1 MSAYT
6 NPTIIQ
12 DLYGAKAWADAS
24 SQVSA
29 ALVSGFNQVVEAR
42 NKQADIV
49 NKKKQ
54 IYQKSYI
61 SAEQKALEASEAN
74 FIKLENEGADKGFI
88 EQAREQVEYEMYGG
102 VYEYKG
108 FKKDYGIG
116 TIKMAAEVNSNLDL
130 DPDKR
135 KEYQRAIAGQQR
147 TFNNFSKEA
156 AIPLSDKEDFEKAT
170 SGEEGYYLAGTGAG
184 QYTNY
189 LVGSSIYNKPLPS
202 NVEVTN
208 RSFERIQNSKN
219 DLESVMKLS
228 FKIKAGTPEA
238 ASYSDESEYPVV
250 DGYIHVDWSRNLSD
264 GSWSGDMARQNI
276 IPKIDY
282 NTQAKE
288 FNVVKNGQLN
298 KQYKHK
304 LAGTKTKGDTL
315 DQVKSMEFVN
325 IDGAL
330 SSMKNLF
337 NAKAGTVTKMLQGN
351 PTDQQDAYNYLESLG
366 RAGIDY
372 AEQIKSGKFSAE
384 DVQREILGYINDDF
398 LTHFN
403 LGQERDSSGKFVN
416 QKVNGLEL
424 QKRMITQEQIDELKE
439 AGVDVSNVKPNTE
452 QYFYIEES
460 DVAKAKKSSGD
471 GSKTR
476 TGDGDERKLQRY
488 FDVMEEGEEKARVFF
503 ETPRTLGDG
512 TGGRRLVFD
521 PAKKLFFQANKDND
535 PIGDGFGFEKAKAFY
550 LDQGIKL

>member
-12 DLYGAKAWADAS
+12 DLYGAKAWADAAT
-24 SQVSA
+24 QATGAIVQG
-29 ALVSGFNQVVEAR
+29 LNKMQEHR
-42 NKQADIV
+42 QKQADIV
-49 NKKKQ
+49 QKKKEV
-54 IYQKSYI
+54 YQKSYI
-61 SAEQKALEASEAN
+61 SAEQKALAASEAN
-74 FIKLENEGADKGFI
+74 FIKLEDEGADKGFI

-135 KEYQRAIAGQQR
+135 KEYQKAIAGQQR
-147 TFNNFSKEA
+147 TFSNFSKEA
-156 AIPLSDKEDFEKAT
+156 AIPLADKEDFEKVI
-170 SGEEGYYLAGTGAG
+170 SGEKGYYLSGTGAG

-208 RSFERIQNSKN
+208 RAFERVQNSKG
-219 DLESVMKLS
+219 DLESIMKLS
-228 FKIKAGTPEA
+228 CKIKAGSPEA
-238 ASYSDESEYPVV
+238 ASYSDESKYPVV
-250 DGYIHVDWSRNLSD
+250 DGYINVDWSRNLSD
-264 GSWSGDMARQNI
+264 GSWDGNIARQNI
-276 IPKIDY
+276 IPEIDY
-282 NTQAKE
+282 NAQAKE

-325 IDGAL
+325 IEGAL

-337 NAKAGTVTKMLQGN
+337 NAKAGTITRMLQGN

-372 AEQIKSGKFSAE
+372 ADQIKSGKFSEE
-384 DVQREILGYINDDF
+384 DVQQEILGYINDDF

-403 LGQERDSSGKFVN
+403 LGQERDSATGKFVN

-424 QKRMITQEQIDELKE
+424 QKRMITQDQIDELKE
-439 AGVDVSNVKPNTE
+439 AGVDVSNVKPGTE

-460 DVAKAKKSSGD
+460 DVSKAQKSKSS
-471 GSKTR
+471 SKTNL
-476 TGDGDERKLQRY
+476 GDANERELRKSKAV
-488 FDVMEEGEEKARVFF
+488 FAEGEEAAKVYF
-503 ETPRTLGDG
+503 EVARTLGAG
-512 TGGRRLVFD
+512 TGGRKLIYD
-521 PAKKLFFQANKDND
+521 PSQELYFVESKDGDPIGGGKTFEQAKKL
-535 PIGDGFGFEKAKAFY
+535 Y
-550 LDQGIKL
+550 R

>member
-1 MSAYT
+1 
-6 NPTIIQ
+6 
-12 DLYGAKAWADAS
+12 
-24 SQVSA
+24 
-29 ALVSGFNQVVEAR
+29 
-42 NKQADIV
+42 
-49 NKKKQ
+49 
-54 IYQKSYI
+54 
-61 SAEQKALEASEAN
+61 
-74 FIKLENEGADKGFI
+74 
-88 EQAREQVEYEMYGG
+88 MYGG

-130 DPDKR
+130 DSETR
-135 KEYQRAIAGQQR
+135 KKYQKAIASQQR
-147 TFNNFSKEA
+147 TFSNFSKEA
-156 AIPLSDKEDFEKAT
+156 AIPLADKEDFEKVI
-170 SGEEGYYLAGTGAG
+170 SGAKGYYLSGTGAG

-208 RSFERIQNSKN
+208 RAFERVQNSKG
-219 DLESVMKLS
+219 DLESIMKLS

-238 ASYSDESEYPVV
+238 ASYSDESKYPVV
-250 DGYIHVDWSRNLSD
+250 DGYINVDWSRNLSD
-264 GSWSGDMARQNI
+264 GSWDGNIARQNI
-276 IPKIDY
+276 IPEIDY
-282 NTQAKE
+282 NAQAKE

-325 IDGAL
+325 IEGAL

-337 NAKAGTVTKMLQGN
+337 NAKAGTITRMLQGN

-372 AEQIKSGKFSAE
+372 ADQIKSGKFSEE
-384 DVQREILGYINDDF
+384 DVQQEILGYINDDF

-403 LGQERDSSGKFVN
+403 LGQERDAATGKFVN

-439 AGVDVSNVKPNTE
+439 AGVDVSNVKPGTE

-460 DVAKAKKSSGD
+460 DV
-471 GSKTR
+471 SKPSKNNSNNSKEF
-476 TGDGDERKLQRY
+476 TGDANERRLKLY
-488 FDVMEEGEEKARVFF
+488 KDVFAEGEDAAKEFF
-503 ETPRTLGDG
+503 EVARTLGDG
-512 TGGRRLVFD
+512 TGGRKLIYKPSTDLFMIENKDGD
-521 PAKKLFFQANKDND
+521 PTGEGKTFEQAKKL
-535 PIGDGFGFEKAKAFY
+535 Y
-550 LDQGIKL
+550 R

>member
-12 DLYGAKAWADAS
+12 DLYGAKAWADAAT
-24 SQVSA
+24 QATGAIVQG
-29 ALVSGFNQVVEAR
+29 LNKMQEHR
-42 NKQADIV
+42 QKQADIV
-49 NKKKQ
+49 QKKKEV
-54 IYQKSYI
+54 YQKSYI

-74 FIKLENEGADKGFI
+74 FIKLEDEGADKGFI
-88 EQAREQVEYEMYGG
+88 EQAREQVEFEMYGG

-130 DPDKR
+130 DSDTR
-135 KEYQRAIAGQQR
+135 KKYQKAIASQQR
-147 TFNNFSKEA
+147 TFSNFSKEA
-156 AIPLSDKEDFEKAT
+156 AIPLADKDDFEKVIG
-170 SGEEGYYLAGTGAG
+170 GEEGYYLSGTGAG

-208 RSFERIQNSKN
+208 RAFERIQNSKG
-219 DLESVMKLS
+219 DLESIMKLS

-238 ASYSDESEYPVV
+238 ASYSDESKYPVV
-250 DGYIHVDWSRNLSD
+250 DGYINVDWSRNLSD
-264 GSWSGDMARQNI
+264 GSWDGNIARQNI

-282 NTQAKE
+282 NAQAKE

-325 IDGAL
+325 VEGAL

-337 NAKAGTVTKMLQGN
+337 NAKAGTITTMLQGS

-372 AEQIKSGKFSAE
+372 ADQIKSGKFSAE
-384 DVQREILGYINDDF
+384 DVQQEILGYINDDF

-403 LGQERDSSGKFVN
+403 LGQERDSATGKFVN

-439 AGVDVSNVKPNTE
+439 AGVDVSNVKPDTE

-460 DVAKAKKSSGD
+460 DVSKPSKSRNNNPRNNIGD
-471 GSKTR
+471 SNERELRKSKEVL
-476 TGDGDERKLQRY
+476 D
-488 FDVMEEGEEKARVFF
+488 EGEEAAKVYF
-503 ETPRTLGDG
+503 EVARTLGDG
-512 TGGRRLVFD
+512 TGGRKLIYYADTDKFFIENKDGEPIGNGMDFER
-521 PAKKLFFQANKDND
+521 AKKL
-535 PIGDGFGFEKAKAFY
+535 Y
-550 LDQGIKL
+550 R

>member
-12 DLYGAKAWADAS
+12 DLYGAKAWADAAT
-24 SQVSA
+24 QATGAIVQG
-29 ALVSGFNQVVEAR
+29 LNKMQEHR

-49 NKKKQ
+49 QKKKE

-130 DPDKR
+130 DSDTR
-135 KEYQRAIAGQQR
+135 KKYQKAIAGQQR
-147 TFNNFSKEA
+147 TFNNFAKEA
-156 AIPLSDKEDFEKAT
+156 AIPLSDQEDFEKAIN
-170 SGEEGYYLAGTGAG
+170 GDEGYYLSGTGAG

-208 RSFERIQNSKN
+208 RAFERIQNSKGE
-219 DLESVMKLS
+219 LESVMKLQ
-228 FKIKAGTPEA
+228 FKIKAGSPEA
-238 ASYSDESEYPVV
+238 ASYSDESKYPVV
-250 DGYIHVDWSRNLSD
+250 DGYINVDWSRNLSD
-264 GSWSGDMARQNI
+264 GSWSGDIARQNTVSN
-276 IPKIDY
+276 IDY
-282 NTQAKE
+282 NAQAKE

-337 NAKAGTVTKMLQGN
+337 NGRAGTITKMLQGS

-384 DVQREILGYINDDF
+384 DVQQEILGYINDDF

-403 LGQERDSSGKFVN
+403 LGQERNPSTGKFVN

-424 QKRMITQEQIDELKE
+424 QKRVITQEQIDELKE
-439 AGVDVSNVKPNTE
+439 AGVDVSNVQPNTE

-460 DVAKAKKSSGD
+460 DVAKASRPRNNNPSKSPTEKQQDKIDFADDVANSPDKFKIMRTIPGSG
-471 GSKTR
+471 G
-476 TGDGDERKLQRY
+476 RKIKLN
-488 FDVMEEGEEKARVFF
+488 E
-503 ETPRTLGDG
+503 DG
-512 TGGRRLVFD
+512 TYKIYTKDSSPVPGKTSVTKEELMKIY
-521 PAKKLFFQANKDND
+521 PIKK
-535 PIGDGFGFEKAKAFY
+535 
-550 LDQGIKL
+550 

>member
-29 ALVSGFNQVVEAR
+29 ALVSGFNQVVDAR

-49 NKKKQ
+49 EKKKQ

-130 DPDKR
+130 DSDTR
-135 KEYQRAIAGQQR
+135 KKYQKAIAGQQR
-147 TFNNFSKEA
+147 TFNNFAKEA
-156 AIPLSDKEDFEKAT
+156 AIPLSDQEDFEKAIN
-170 SGEEGYYLAGTGAG
+170 GDEGYYLSGTGAG

-208 RSFERIQNSKN
+208 RAFERIQNSKGE
-219 DLESVMKLS
+219 LESVMKLQ
-228 FKIKAGTPEA
+228 FKIKAGSPEA
-238 ASYSDESEYPVV
+238 ASYSDESKYPVV
-250 DGYIHVDWSRNLSD
+250 DGYINVDWSRNLSD
-264 GSWSGDMARQNI
+264 GSWSGDIARQNTI
-276 IPKIDY
+276 SNIDY
-282 NTQAKE
+282 NAQAKE

-337 NAKAGTVTKMLQGN
+337 NGRAGTITKMLQGS

-384 DVQREILGYINDDF
+384 DVQQEILGYINDDF

-403 LGQERDSSGKFVN
+403 LGQERNPSTGKFVN

-460 DVAKAKKSSGD
+460 DVAKASRTRSGGGSRSSSG
-471 GSKTR
+471 
-476 TGDGDERKLQRY
+476 TGDANERELAKSKKVLK
-488 FDVMEEGEEKARVFF
+488 EGEQTAKEYFKVA
-503 ETPRTLGDG
+503 RTLGAG
-512 TGGRRLVFD
+512 TGGRKLIYTDGAFYIEDKEGD
-521 PAKKLFFQANKDND
+521 PVGNGMTFEEAKKL
-535 PIGDGFGFEKAKAFY
+535 Y
-550 LDQGIKL
+550 R

>member
-12 DLYGAKAWADAS
+12 DLYGAKAWADATT
-24 SQVSA
+24 QATGAIVQG
-29 ALVSGFNQVVEAR
+29 LNKLQEHR
-42 NKQADIV
+42 QKQADIV
-49 NKKKQ
+49 EKKKQ

-156 AIPLSDKEDFEKAT
+156 AIPLSDKDDFEKAI

-238 ASYSDESEYPVV
+238 ASYSDESKYPVV
-250 DGYIHVDWSRNLSD
+250 DGYIQVDWSRNLSD

-282 NTQAKE
+282 NAQAKE

-337 NAKAGTVTKMLQGN
+337 NAKAGTITKMLQGN

-366 RAGIDY
+366 KAGVDY
-372 AEQIKSGKFSAE
+372 ANLIKSGKHSTE
-384 DVQREILGYINDDF
+384 DVQQEILGYINDDF

-403 LGQERDSSGKFVN
+403 LGQERDPSTGKFVN

-460 DVAKAKKSSGD
+460 DVSKAKNTNNNS
-471 GSKTR
+471 SKTK
-476 TGDGDERKLQRY
+476 TGDANERELQNS
-488 FDVMEEGEEKARVFF
+488 FEVMEQGEDAAKTWF
-503 ETPRTLGDG
+503 EVARTLGDG
-512 TGGRRLVFD
+512 TGGRKLVYN
-521 PAKKLFFQANKDND
+521 PGAELFFQINKDGD
-535 PIGDGFGFEKAKAFY
+535 PIGDGFGFGKAKALY
-550 LDQGIKL
+550 RKIKL

>member
-29 ALVSGFNQVVEAR
+29 ALVSGFKQVVEAR

-49 NKKKQ
+49 QKKKE

-74 FIKLENEGADKGFI
+74 FIKLEDEGADKGFI
-88 EQAREQVEYEMYGG
+88 EQAREQVEFEMYGG

-130 DPDKR
+130 DSDTR
-135 KEYQRAIAGQQR
+135 KKYQKAIASQQR

-156 AIPLSDKEDFEKAT
+156 AIPLADKDDFEKVI
-170 SGEEGYYLAGTGAG
+170 SGEEGYYLSGTGAG

-208 RSFERIQNSKN
+208 RAFERIQNSKG
-219 DLESVMKLS
+219 DLESIMKLS

-238 ASYSDESEYPVV
+238 ASYSDESKYPVV
-250 DGYIHVDWSRNLSD
+250 DGYINVDWSRNLSD
-264 GSWSGDMARQNI
+264 GSWDGNIARQNI

-282 NTQAKE
+282 NAQAKE

-325 IDGAL
+325 VDGAL

-337 NAKAGTVTKMLQGN
+337 NAKAGTITRMLQGS

-372 AEQIKSGKFSAE
+372 ADQIKSGKFSAE
-384 DVQREILGYINDDF
+384 DVQQEILGYINDDF

-403 LGQERDSSGKFVN
+403 LGQERDPATGKFVN

-439 AGVDVSNVKPNTE
+439 AGVDVSNVKPGTE

-460 DVAKAKKSSGD
+460 DVSKPTRGGNDRNSERSGD
-471 GSKTR
+471 ANERELAKSK
-476 TGDGDERKLQRY
+476 KVLK
-488 FDVMEEGEEKARVFF
+488 EGEETAKEYFKVA
-503 ETPRTLGDG
+503 RTLGAG
-512 TGGRRLVFD
+512 TGGRKLIYINGEFFIEDKEGD
-521 PAKKLFFQANKDND
+521 PV
-535 PIGDGFGFEKAKAFY
+535 GDGMTFEKAK
-550 LDQGIKL
+550 KLYR

>member
-49 NKKKQ
+49 QKKKE

-74 FIKLENEGADKGFI
+74 FIKLEDEGADKGFI
-88 EQAREQVEYEMYGG
+88 EQAREQVEFEMYGG

-130 DPDKR
+130 DSETR
-135 KEYQRAIAGQQR
+135 KKYQKAIASQQR
-147 TFNNFSKEA
+147 TFSNFSKEA
-156 AIPLSDKEDFEKAT
+156 AIPLADKEDFEKVI
-170 SGEEGYYLAGTGAG
+170 SGAKGYYLSGTGAG

-208 RSFERIQNSKN
+208 RAFERVQNSKG
-219 DLESVMKLS
+219 DLESIMKLS

-238 ASYSDESEYPVV
+238 ASYSDESKYPVV
-250 DGYIHVDWSRNLSD
+250 DGYINVDWSRNLSD
-264 GSWSGDMARQNI
+264 GSWDGNIARQNI
-276 IPKIDY
+276 IPEIDY
-282 NTQAKE
+282 NSQAKE

-325 IDGAL
+325 IEGAL

-337 NAKAGTVTKMLQGN
+337 NAKAGTITRMLQGN

-372 AEQIKSGKFSAE
+372 ADQIKSGKFSEE
-384 DVQREILGYINDDF
+384 DVQQEILGYINDDF

-403 LGQERDSSGKFVN
+403 LGQERDAATGKFVN

-439 AGVDVSNVKPNTE
+439 AGVDVSNVKPGTE

-460 DVAKAKKSSGD
+460 DV
-471 GSKTR
+471 SKPSKNNSNNSKEF
-476 TGDGDERKLQRY
+476 TGDANERRLKLY
-488 FDVMEEGEEKARVFF
+488 KDVFAEGEDAAKEFF
-503 ETPRTLGDG
+503 EVARTLGDG
-512 TGGRRLVFD
+512 TGGRKLIYKPSTDLFMIENKDGD
-521 PAKKLFFQANKDND
+521 PTGEGKTFEQAKKL
-535 PIGDGFGFEKAKAFY
+535 Y
-550 LDQGIKL
+550 R

>member
-12 DLYGAKAWADAS
+12 DLYGAKAWADAAT
-24 SQVSA
+24 QATGAIVQG
-29 ALVSGFNQVVEAR
+29 LNKMQEHR
-42 NKQADIV
+42 QKQADIV
-49 NKKKQ
+49 QKKKEV
-54 IYQKSYI
+54 YQKSYI

-74 FIKLENEGADKGFI
+74 FIKLEDEGADKGFI
-88 EQAREQVEYEMYGG
+88 EQAREQVEFEMYGG

-130 DPDKR
+130 DSDTR
-135 KEYQRAIAGQQR
+135 KKYQKAIASQQR
-147 TFNNFSKEA
+147 TFSNFSKEA
-156 AIPLSDKEDFEKAT
+156 AIPLADKDDFEKVIG
-170 SGEEGYYLAGTGAG
+170 GEEGYYLSGTGAG

-208 RSFERIQNSKN
+208 RAFERIQNSKG
-219 DLESVMKLS
+219 DLESIMKLS

-238 ASYSDESEYPVV
+238 ASYSDEGKYPVV
-250 DGYIHVDWSRNLSD
+250 DGYINVDWSRNLSD
-264 GSWSGDMARQNI
+264 GSWDGNIARQNI

-282 NTQAKE
+282 NAQAKE

-325 IDGAL
+325 VEGAL

-337 NAKAGTVTKMLQGN
+337 NAKAGTITKMLQGS

-372 AEQIKSGKFSAE
+372 ADQIKSGKFSAE
-384 DVQREILGYINDDF
+384 DVQQEILGYINDDF

-403 LGQERDSSGKFVN
+403 LGQERDSATGKFVN

-439 AGVDVSNVKPNTE
+439 AGVDVSNVKPDTE

-460 DVAKAKKSSGD
+460 DVSKPSKSRNNNPRNNIGD
-471 GSKTR
+471 SNERELRKSKEVL
-476 TGDGDERKLQRY
+476 D
-488 FDVMEEGEEKARVFF
+488 EGEEAAKVYF
-503 ETPRTLGDG
+503 EVARTLGDG
-512 TGGRRLVFD
+512 TGGRKLIYYADTDKFFIENKDGEPIGSGMDFER
-521 PAKKLFFQANKDND
+521 AKKL
-535 PIGDGFGFEKAKAFY
+535 Y
-550 LDQGIKL
+550 R

>member
-29 ALVSGFNQVVEAR
+29 ALVSGFNQVVDAR

-49 NKKKQ
+49 EKKKQ

-130 DPDKR
+130 DSDTR
-135 KEYQRAIAGQQR
+135 KKYQKAIAGQQR
-147 TFNNFSKEA
+147 TFNNFAKEA
-156 AIPLSDKEDFEKAT
+156 AIPLSDQEDFEKAIN
-170 SGEEGYYLAGTGAG
+170 GDEGYYLSGTGAG

-208 RSFERIQNSKN
+208 RAFERIQNSKGE
-219 DLESVMKLS
+219 LESVMKLQ
-228 FKIKAGTPEA
+228 FKIKAGSPEA
-238 ASYSDESEYPVV
+238 ASYSDESKYPVV
-250 DGYIHVDWSRNLSD
+250 DGYINVDWSRNLSD
-264 GSWSGDMARQNI
+264 GSWSGDIARQNTVSN
-276 IPKIDY
+276 IDY
-282 NTQAKE
+282 NAQAKE

-337 NAKAGTVTKMLQGN
+337 NGRAGTITKMLQGS

-384 DVQREILGYINDDF
+384 DVQQEILGYINDDF

-403 LGQERDSSGKFVN
+403 LGQERNPSTGKFVN

-424 QKRMITQEQIDELKE
+424 QKRVITQEQIDELKE
-439 AGVDVSNVKPNTE
+439 AGVDVSNVQPNTE

-460 DVAKAKKSSGD
+460 DVAKASRPRNNKTTKLPTEKQQEKID
-471 GSKTR
+471 FADDVANNPDTFRNMRTIPGS
-476 TGDGDERKLQRY
+476 
-488 FDVMEEGEEKARVFF
+488 
-503 ETPRTLGDG
+503 
-512 TGGRRLVFD
+512 GGR
-521 PAKKLFFQANKDND
+521 K
-535 PIGDGFGFEKAKAFY
+535 
-550 LDQGIKL
+550 IKLNENGTYKIYTKDSSPVPGKTSVTKEELMKIYPIKK

>member
-12 DLYGAKAWADAS
+12 DLYGAKAWADAAT
-24 SQVSA
+24 QATGAIVQG
-29 ALVSGFNQVVEAR
+29 LNKMQEHR
-42 NKQADIV
+42 QKQADIV
-49 NKKKQ
+49 QKKKEV
-54 IYQKSYI
+54 YQKSYI

-74 FIKLENEGADKGFI
+74 FIKLEDEGADKGFI
-88 EQAREQVEYEMYGG
+88 EQAREQVEFEMYGG

-130 DPDKR
+130 DSDTR
-135 KEYQRAIAGQQR
+135 KKYQKAIASQQR
-147 TFNNFSKEA
+147 TFSNFSKEA
-156 AIPLSDKEDFEKAT
+156 AIPLADKDDFEKVIG
-170 SGEEGYYLAGTGAG
+170 GEEGYYLSGTGAG

-208 RSFERIQNSKN
+208 RAFERIQNSKG
-219 DLESVMKLS
+219 DLESIMKLS

-238 ASYSDESEYPVV
+238 ASYSDESKYPVV
-250 DGYIHVDWSRNLSD
+250 DGYINVDWSRNLSD
-264 GSWSGDMARQNI
+264 GSWDGNIARQNI

-282 NTQAKE
+282 NAQAKE

-325 IDGAL
+325 VEGAL

-337 NAKAGTVTKMLQGN
+337 NAKAGTITKMLQGS

-366 RAGIDY
+366 RADIDY
-372 AEQIKSGKFSAE
+372 ADQIKSGKFSAE
-384 DVQREILGYINDDF
+384 DVQQEILGYINDDF

-403 LGQERDSSGKFVN
+403 LGQERDSATGKFVN

-439 AGVDVSNVKPNTE
+439 AGVDVSNVKPDTE

-460 DVAKAKKSSGD
+460 DVSKPSKSRNNNPRNNIGD
-471 GSKTR
+471 SNERELRKSKEVL
-476 TGDGDERKLQRY
+476 D
-488 FDVMEEGEEKARVFF
+488 EGEEAAKVYF
-503 ETPRTLGDG
+503 EVARTLGDG
-512 TGGRRLVFD
+512 TGGRKLIYYADTDKFFIENKDGEPIGNGMDFER
-521 PAKKLFFQANKDND
+521 AKKL
-535 PIGDGFGFEKAKAFY
+535 Y
-550 LDQGIKL
+550 R

>member
-12 DLYGAKAWADAS
+12 DLYGAKAWADAAT
-24 SQVSA
+24 QATGAIVQG
-29 ALVSGFNQVVEAR
+29 LNKMQEHR
-42 NKQADIV
+42 QKQADIV
-49 NKKKQ
+49 QKKKEV
-54 IYQKSYI
+54 YQKSYI

-74 FIKLENEGADKGFI
+74 FIKLEDEGADKGFI
-88 EQAREQVEYEMYGG
+88 EQAREQVEFEMYGG

-130 DPDKR
+130 DSDTR
-135 KEYQRAIAGQQR
+135 KKYQKAIASQQR
-147 TFNNFSKEA
+147 TFSNFSKEA
-156 AIPLSDKEDFEKAT
+156 AIPLADKDDFEKVIG
-170 SGEEGYYLAGTGAG
+170 GEEGYYLSGTGAG

-208 RSFERIQNSKN
+208 RAFERIQNSKG
-219 DLESVMKLS
+219 DLESIMKLS

-238 ASYSDESEYPVV
+238 ASYSDESKYPVV
-250 DGYIHVDWSRNLSD
+250 DGYINVDWSRNLSD
-264 GSWSGDMARQNI
+264 GSWDGNIARQNI

-282 NTQAKE
+282 NAQAKE

-325 IDGAL
+325 VEGAL

-337 NAKAGTVTKMLQGN
+337 NAKAGTITKMLQGS

-372 AEQIKSGKFSAE
+372 ADQIKSGKFSAE
-384 DVQREILGYINDDF
+384 DVQQEILGYINDDF

-403 LGQERDSSGKFVN
+403 LGQERDSATGKFVN

-439 AGVDVSNVKPNTE
+439 AGVDVSNVKPDTE

-460 DVAKAKKSSGD
+460 DVSKPSKSRNNNPRNNIGD
-471 GSKTR
+471 SNERELRKSKEVL
-476 TGDGDERKLQRY
+476 D
-488 FDVMEEGEEKARVFF
+488 EGEEAAKVYF
-503 ETPRTLGDG
+503 EVARTLGDG
-512 TGGRRLVFD
+512 TGGRKLIYYADTDKFFIENKDGEPIGNGMDFER
-521 PAKKLFFQANKDND
+521 AKKL
-535 PIGDGFGFEKAKAFY
+535 Y
-550 LDQGIKL
+550 R

>member
-135 KEYQRAIAGQQR
+135 KEYQKAIAGQQR

-156 AIPLSDKEDFEKAT
+156 AIPLSDQEDFEKAI

-228 FKIKAGTPEA
+228 FKIKADTPEA
-238 ASYSDESEYPVV
+238 ASYSDESKYPVV
-250 DGYIHVDWSRNLSD
+250 DGYIQVDWSRNLSD

-337 NAKAGTVTKMLQGN
+337 NAKAGTITKMLQGS

-372 AEQIKSGKFSAE
+372 ADLIKSGGFPSG
-384 DVQREILGYINDDF
+384 DVQQEILGYINDDF

-403 LGQERDSSGKFVN
+403 LGQERDDTTGKFVN

-460 DVAKAKKSSGD
+460 DVAKAKSNNNSGKTNVGDANERELRKSKKVLG
-471 GSKTR
+471 
-476 TGDGDERKLQRY
+476 
-488 FDVMEEGEEKARVFF
+488 EGEDVAKEYFTVA
-503 ETPRTLGDG
+503 RTLGAG
-512 TGGRRLVFD
+512 TGGRKLVYD
-521 PAKKLFFQANKDND
+521 PVAQKFQIENKDGD
-535 PIGDGFGFEKAKAFY
+535 PIGDAMTFEQAKALY
-550 LDQGIKL
+550 R

>member
-12 DLYGAKAWADAS
+12 DLYGAKAWADAAT
-24 SQVSA
+24 QATGAIVQG
-29 ALVSGFNQVVEAR
+29 LNKMQEHR
-42 NKQADIV
+42 QKQADIV
-49 NKKKQ
+49 QKKKEV
-54 IYQKSYI
+54 YQKSYI
-61 SAEQKALEASEAN
+61 SAEQKALAASEAN
-74 FIKLENEGADKGFI
+74 FIKLEDEGADKGFI

-135 KEYQRAIAGQQR
+135 KEYQKAIAGQQR
-147 TFNNFSKEA
+147 TFSNFSKEA
-156 AIPLSDKEDFEKAT
+156 AIPLADKEDFEKVI
-170 SGEEGYYLAGTGAG
+170 SGEKGYYLSGTGAG

-208 RSFERIQNSKN
+208 RAFERVQNSKG
-219 DLESVMKLS
+219 DLESIMKLS
-228 FKIKAGTPEA
+228 FKIKAGSPEA
-238 ASYSDESEYPVV
+238 ASYSDESKYPVV
-250 DGYIHVDWSRNLSD
+250 DGYINVDWSRNLSD
-264 GSWSGDMARQNI
+264 GSWDGNIARQNI
-276 IPKIDY
+276 IPEIDY
-282 NTQAKE
+282 NAQAKE

-325 IDGAL
+325 IEGAL

-337 NAKAGTVTKMLQGN
+337 NAKAGTITRMLQGN

-372 AEQIKSGKFSAE
+372 ADQIKSGKFSEE
-384 DVQREILGYINDDF
+384 DVQQEILGYINDDF

-403 LGQERDSSGKFVN
+403 LGQERDPATGKFVN

-439 AGVDVSNVKPNTE
+439 AGVDVSNVKPGTE

-460 DVAKAKKSSGD
+460 DVSKPTRNRNYNPSGKLTEKQQD
-471 GSKTR
+471 KVDFAEDVANNPEKFKVMRTIPGS
-476 TGDGDERKLQRY
+476 GGRKIKLN
-488 FDVMEEGEEKARVFF
+488 D
-503 ETPRTLGDG
+503 DG
-512 TGGRRLVFD
+512 TYKIYDKESSPVPGRTSVTKEELMKIY
-521 PAKKLFFQANKDND
+521 PIKKK
-535 PIGDGFGFEKAKAFY
+535 
-550 LDQGIKL
+550 

>member
-29 ALVSGFNQVVEAR
+29 ALVSGFNQVVDAR

-49 NKKKQ
+49 QKKKE

-61 SAEQKALEASEAN
+61 SAEQKALETSEAN

-108 FKKDYGIG
+108 FKKDYGMG

-130 DPDKR
+130 DSDTR
-135 KEYQRAIAGQQR
+135 KKYQKAIAGQQR
-147 TFNNFSKEA
+147 TFNNFAKEA
-156 AIPLSDKEDFEKAT
+156 AIPLSDQEDFEKAINRD
-170 SGEEGYYLAGTGAG
+170 EGYYLSGTGAG

-208 RSFERIQNSKN
+208 RAFERIQNSKGE
-219 DLESVMKLS
+219 LESVMKLQ
-228 FKIKAGTPEA
+228 FKIKAETPEA
-238 ASYSDESEYPVV
+238 ASYSDQSKYPVV
-250 DGYIHVDWSRNLSD
+250 DGYINVDWSRNLSD
-264 GSWSGDMARQNI
+264 GSWSGDIARQNTVSN
-276 IPKIDY
+276 IDY
-282 NTQAKE
+282 NAQAKE

-337 NAKAGTVTKMLQGN
+337 NGRAGTITRMLQGN

-372 AEQIKSGKFSAE
+372 ADQIKSGKFSAE
-384 DVQREILGYINDDF
+384 DVQQEILGYINDDF

-403 LGQERDSSGKFVN
+403 LGQERNPSTGKFVN

-424 QKRMITQEQIDELKE
+424 QKRVITQEQIDELKE
-439 AGVDVSNVKPNTE
+439 AGVDVSNVQPNTE

-460 DVAKAKKSSGD
+460 DVAKASRTSSGGGSRSGGGSGD
-471 GSKTR
+471 ANERELAKSKTVLKE
-476 TGDGDERKLQRY
+476 GLAAAKDY
-488 FDVMEEGEEKARVFF
+488 FKVA
-503 ETPRTLGDG
+503 RTLGAG
-512 TGGRRLVFD
+512 TGGR
-521 PAKKLFFQANKDND
+521 KLIYTESKDQFFIEDKDGT
-535 PIGDGFGFEKAKAFY
+535 PIGDGMTFDQAK
-550 LDQGIKL
+550 KLYR

>member
-135 KEYQRAIAGQQR
+135 KEYQKAIAGQQR

-156 AIPLSDKEDFEKAT
+156 AIPLSDKDDFEKAI

-189 LVGSSIYNKPLPS
+189 LVGSSIYNKPLPG

-238 ASYSDESEYPVV
+238 ASYSDESKYPVV
-250 DGYIHVDWSRNLSD
+250 DGYINVDWSRNLSD

-337 NAKAGTVTKMLQGN
+337 NAKAGTITKMLQGS

-372 AEQIKSGKFSAE
+372 ADLIKSGGFPSG
-384 DVQREILGYINDDF
+384 DVQQEILGYINDDF

-403 LGQERDSSGKFVN
+403 LGQERDDTTGKFVN

-460 DVAKAKKSSGD
+460 DVAKAKSNNNSGKTNVGDANERELRKSKKVLG
-471 GSKTR
+471 
-476 TGDGDERKLQRY
+476 
-488 FDVMEEGEEKARVFF
+488 EGEDVAKEYFTVA
-503 ETPRTLGDG
+503 RTLGAG
-512 TGGRRLVFD
+512 TGGRKLVYD
-521 PAKKLFFQANKDND
+521 PVAQKFQIENKDGD
-535 PIGDGFGFEKAKAFY
+535 PIGDAMDFEQAKALY
-550 LDQGIKL
+550 R